1 MKAGAGGYRRARKI
15 RDRSLVLL
23 LIGMVLLMPPVAPL
37 FHVDS
42 KLFGLPATLIYLF
55 ALWAVLILGARLL
68 AKPLQRTTEQADT
81 TQ

>member
-1 MKAGAGGYRRARKI
+1 MNVRPGGYRRARKI

-23 LIGMVLLMPPVAPL
+23 LIAMLLLMPPVAPL

-42 KLFGLPATLIYLF
+42 KLFGLPATLIYVF
-55 ALWAVLILGARLL
+55 ALWALLILGARLL

-81 TQ
+81 TR